1 MHSVEWGCFIGY
13 EGASGIYIYWVRGA
27 SEGDATGTGGGN
39 VEMEEAGD
47 GRGTN
52 RRQDGARQGKRNLFQ
67 LR

>member
-39 VEMEEAGD
+39 VEMEEGTDEERIAGWSE
-47 GRGTN
+47 
-52 RRQDGARQGKRNLFQ
+52 GKRNLFQ